1 MDRGAWWATVH
12 RVTKSQTQLKQLS
25 MHTLGEAMGEA
36 IVLIYSFLVP
46 MEDGWILKLGSVCVL
61 SHFICVQLFVTQWTV
76 ACQAPLSMGSSRQG
90 YWSGLPFPSPGYLPN
105 PKIKPRSPTSQADSL
120 LAEPHYK
127 CSHLQHV

>member
-1 MDRGAWWATVH
+1 MCYVCLHLAFEATLFLGREGH
-12 RVTKSQTQLKQLS
+12 A

-76 ACQAPLSMGSSRQG
+76 ACQAPLSVPFSRILERIAVPSSSGSSQPGNRTT
-90 YWSGLPFPSPGYLPN
+90 SPV
-105 PKIKPRSPTSQADSL
+105 SPA
-120 LAEPHYK
+120 
-127 CSHLQHV
+127 

>member
-1 MDRGAWWATVH
+1 MCYVCLHLAFEATLFLGREGH
-12 RVTKSQTQLKQLS
+12 A

-76 ACQAPLSMGSSRQG
+76 ACQAPLSMGSSRQE
-90 YWSGLPFPSPGYLPN
+90 YWSRFAIPLSWWRGLTECGPLEKGVASHFS
-105 PKIKPRSPTSQADSL
+105 I
-120 LAEPHYK
+120 LALRTP
-127 CSHLQHV
+127 